1 MDLFQL
7 KNVKVE
13 YGSDE
18 SKVSALNGIDLDIQ
32 EQEQIAII
40 GPSGSGKSTLLNVL
54 SGLEHITSGE
64 IYYNGID
71 FYQLSQKK
79 MSELRL
85 KNFGFVFQAFYLISS
100 MTVKDNIYLPAITL
114 EGKVDKELFDELIE
128 QLGLTE
134 RINHLPGQLSGG
146 EKQRVA
152 IARALINKPKVI
164 FADEPSGN
172 LDSQNGKLVFDLLFR
187 FSEKYKQTLI
197 YVTHDLEKASLA
209 KRQIQIKDGVII
221 A

>member
-1 MDLFQL
+1 MSLFQL
-7 KNVKVE
+7 KDVKVE
-13 YGSDE
+13 YGNDAA
-18 SKVSALNGIDLDIQ
+18 KVCALAGIDLDIQ

-54 SGLEHITSGE
+54 SGLENITRGE
-64 IYYNGID
+64 IYYNGVN
-71 FYQLSQKK
+71 FHQLPQKEL
-79 MSELRL
+79 SELRL

-100 MTVKDNIYLPAITL
+100 MTVKDNIYLPAMTL
-114 EGKVDKELFDELIE
+114 DGKVDKELFDELIE
-128 QLGLTE
+128 QLGLKE
-134 RINHLPGQLSGG
+134 RMKHLPGQLSGG

-152 IARALINKPKVI
+152 IARALINKPRVI

-172 LDSQNGKLVFDLLFR
+172 LDSENGKMVFDLLFR
-187 FSEKYKQTLI
+187 FAKKYKQTLI

-221 A
+221 V

>member
-1 MDLFQL
+1 MSLFQL
-7 KNVKVE
+7 KDVKVE
-13 YGSDE
+13 YGMGE
-18 SKVSALNGIDLDIQ
+18 SRVYALKGIDLEIK

-54 SGLEHITSGE
+54 SGLENITSGE
-64 IYYNGID
+64 IYYNGTA
-71 FYQLSQKK
+71 FHQLSQKK
-79 MSELRL
+79 LSEMRL

-100 MTVKDNIYLPAITL
+100 MTVQDNIYLPAITL

-128 QLGLTE
+128 QLGLKE
-134 RINHLPGQLSGG
+134 RMKHLPGQLSGG

-172 LDSQNGKLVFDLLFR
+172 LDSRNGNMVFDLLFR

-209 KRQIQIKDGVII
+209 KRQIQIKDGVVTE
-221 A
+221 